1 MEIELSALYIDP
13 QGRLCINFGTT
24 PVVVDGFGTSVFG
37 DYFVY
42 TSKKS
47 KN

>member
-13 QGRLCINFGTT
+13 QGRLCIDFGTT
-24 PVVVDGFGTSVFG
+24 PVIVDGFGTSVFG

>member
-1 MEIELSALYIDP
+1 MEIEYSALYIDP

-24 PVVVDGFGTSVFG
+24 PVIVDGFGSCVFG

>member
-1 MEIELSALYIDP
+1 MEIEYSALYIDP
-13 QGRLCINFGTT
+13 QGRLCIDYGTT
-24 PVVVDGFGTSVFG
+24 PVMIDGIGSCDFG
-37 DYFVY
+37 DYFIY

>member
-24 PVVVDGFGTSVFG
+24 PVVVDGFGSSVFG

>member
-24 PVVVDGFGTSVFG
+24 PVIVDGFGTSVFG

>member
-13 QGRLCINFGTT
+13 QGRLCIDFGTT
-24 PVVVDGFGTSVFG
+24 PVMVDGFGTCDFG
-37 DYFVY
+37 DYIIY

-47 KN
+47 QE

>member
-1 MEIELSALYIDP
+1 MEIEYSVLYIDQ
-13 QGRLCINFGTT
+13 QGRLCIDFGTT
-24 PVVVDGFGTSVFG
+24 PVIVEGFGTCVFG

-47 KN
+47 KK

>member
-13 QGRLCINFGTT
+13 QGRLCIDFGTT

>member
-1 MEIELSALYIDP
+1 MEIEYSALYIDP
-13 QGRLCINFGTT
+13 QGRLCIDFGTT